1 MRKILFYEDV
11 IRLLRESESDDFI
24 QQGILLLSLVHEAMA
39 KNTLQKDDFIFTQFE
54 EGHILVTDIKKTAR
68 V

>member
-1 MRKILFYEDV
+1 MRKILLYEDV

-24 QQGILLLSLVHEAMA
+24 QQGILLLNLVHETMA
-39 KNTLQKDDFIFTQFE
+39 KSALKKDDFIFTHFE
-54 EGHILVTDIKKTAR
+54 EGHILVTDIKKTAG